1 MRSTPE
7 SAPIKQERQL
17 FWRRVIFLFFSAR
30 RYFFL
35 HRQWQKF
42 LISNSLTWCFKA
54 IVCFD
59 LQRNHQSHTCQNHNV
74 DAETF
79 ESPRSE
85 RLGSLKIAI
94 VQKSL
99 GVKCH
104 QRWRKHYLQCFTRF
118 TLCTLFTILKL
129 HTLFTL
135 YNYVCSIMVLSKKRN
150 GLLEWIPFRLLQLLE
165 HLRC

>member
-1 MRSTPE
+1 M
-7 SAPIKQERQL
+7 
-17 FWRRVIFLFFSAR
+17 
-30 RYFFL
+30 
-35 HRQWQKF
+35 
-42 LISNSLTWCFKA
+42 
-54 IVCFD
+54 
-59 LQRNHQSHTCQNHNV
+59 QRNHQSHTCQNHNV

-99 GVKCH
+99 GGKCH
-104 QRWRKHYLQCFTRF
+104 QRWRKHYLQCFTPF

-165 HLRC
+165 HLRNDILSRPLSHILDDLFWDTPLDHIWHTQLNSQIL